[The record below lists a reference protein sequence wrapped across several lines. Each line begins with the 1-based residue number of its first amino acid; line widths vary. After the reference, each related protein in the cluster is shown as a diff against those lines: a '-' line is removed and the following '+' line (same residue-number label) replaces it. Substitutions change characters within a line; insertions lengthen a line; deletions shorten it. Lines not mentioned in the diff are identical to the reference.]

1 MDETVQP
8 QTEVAPE
15 KEEGVF
21 YGTPITD
28 FVKPPRDVPPSA
40 QQDSDQFLYGAPI
53 AEQPEKEINP
63 VPSME
68 LGSELSAGYLPPRE
82 EKPKPDYPDAP
93 TIAEMPGLG
102 KSAYA
107 ATLSDDPNLVA
118 RAILRDVPNAEYKID
133 SAGFPYMQMP
143 APEGQEKGPIYYL
156 DKPGFNLL
164 DFGKLFTRGA
174 LSIPTGIAAA
184 GAFAAGPAA
193 GIGAMGAAGAA
204 DAAIRQRLLKSL
216 TGEETFDPTEIA
228 VEGGIS
234 AGIPVAGTIGRKAL
248 GWAGVIVDADNL
260 WNALPRGVKNRLDAL
275 VANAEKRGGVQIGSE
290 AGDILLDDPN
300 WFGAAKSI
308 MRQDTDASQQL
319 AEALMQRQ
327 AGTQSR
333 IDDAVTAA
341 FGPMKQDKRAIK
353 EMIELPKVQASEE
366 LNTALKEATQK
377 GYEVKV
383 RDIVQELDS
392 EISTAKGPIRS
403 ALMSVR
409 NMLMNPEREA
419 QLMTGPGPTR
429 SVIFETRPEAIDNAR
444 QAIAGMMKN
453 GFAEGMTK
461 VSPRELNKS
470 RILGD
475 INTKL
480 SDKLKEIPG
489 VEKSFKTYE
498 TMYKQ
503 KEAVDFGYNFMG
515 TANNPV
521 SPNEVQRFLAKNP
534 DMRQFVEAG
543 AKLRIDDML
552 GTSPND
558 LAAIKKAAKG
568 EKDFSRQN
576 LEIIFN
582 DKDKT
587 KVSGIVDFAEKE
599 AKRKAN
605 ADALLAESKRAREGT
620 QASIMLETKTPSED
634 LTNRYVWAKK
644 ALEFAPNVWRGTR
657 GSAYESGMADLMTK
671 SRKELD
677 DILKA
682 KGVANE
688 QARAKLIDDLRRGA
702 VGRSFV
708 APAATLDE
716 AQQQANGGRT
726 AYKSGGRVKNARSVA
741 EALMR
746 EIDQTRKLIGK
757 KTEDIL
763 SMPDDAVATALKIA
777 RGNV

>member
-1 MDETVQP
+1 
-8 QTEVAPE
+8 
-15 KEEGVF
+15 
-21 YGTPITD
+21 
-28 FVKPPRDVPPSA
+28 
-40 QQDSDQFLYGAPI
+40 
-53 AEQPEKEINP
+53 
-63 VPSME
+63 
-68 LGSELSAGYLPPRE
+68 
-82 EKPKPDYPDAP
+82 
-93 TIAEMPGLG
+93 
-102 KSAYA
+102 
-107 ATLSDDPNLVA
+107 
-118 RAILRDVPNAEYKID
+118 
-133 SAGFPYMQMP
+133 
-143 APEGQEKGPIYYL
+143 
-156 DKPGFNLL
+156 
-164 DFGKLFTRGA
+164 
-174 LSIPTGIAAA
+174 
-184 GAFAAGPAA
+184 
-193 GIGAMGAAGAA
+193 
-204 DAAIRQRLLKSL
+204 
-216 TGEETFDPTEIA
+216 
-228 VEGGIS
+228 
-234 AGIPVAGTIGRKAL
+234 
-248 GWAGVIVDADNL
+248 
-260 WNALPRGVKNRLDAL
+260 
-275 VANAEKRGGVQIGSE
+275 
-290 AGDILLDDPN
+290 
-300 WFGAAKSI
+300 
-308 MRQDTDASQQL
+308 
-319 AEALMQRQ
+319 
-327 AGTQSR
+327 
-333 IDDAVTAA
+333 
-341 FGPMKQDKRAIK
+341 
-353 EMIELPKVQASEE
+353 
-366 LNTALKEATQK
+366 
-377 GYEVKV
+377 
-383 RDIVQELDS
+383 
-392 EISTAKGPIRS
+392 
-403 ALMSVR
+403 MSVR

-599 AKRKAN
+599 ANRKAN

-644 ALEFAPNVWRGTR
+644 ALEFAPNVVRGTR
-657 GSAYESGMADLMTK
+657 GSAYEAGMADLMTK